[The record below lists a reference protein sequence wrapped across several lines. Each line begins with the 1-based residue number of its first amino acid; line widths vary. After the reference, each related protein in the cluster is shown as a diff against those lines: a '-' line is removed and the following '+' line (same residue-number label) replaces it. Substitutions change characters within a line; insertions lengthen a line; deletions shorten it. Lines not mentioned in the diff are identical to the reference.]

1 MIVEKLSFMDA
12 KKTAKQIE
20 IQSNFDSSYIKYYIH
35 FENTGNPCSLIGSY
49 QSDLLTNCTILC
61 LNGIFFQANET
72 TSQKHNF

>member
-35 FENTGNPCSLIGSY
+35 FEITGNPY
-49 QSDLLTNCTILC
+49 WLLS
-61 LNGIFFQANET
+61 E
-72 TSQKHNF
+72 

>member
-35 FENTGNPCSLIGSY
+35 FEITGNPY
-49 QSDLLTNCTILC
+49 WLLSEWFIDELHHFMPKWH
-61 LNGIFFQANET
+61 LFP
-72 TSQKHNF
+72 S

>member
-35 FENTGNPCSLIGSY
+35 FGITGNPCGLIGS
-49 QSDLLTNCTILC
+49 
-61 LNGIFFQANET
+61 
-72 TSQKHNF
+72 H

>member
-20 IQSNFDSSYIKYYIH
+20 IQSNFDSSN
-35 FENTGNPCSLIGSY
+35 FEITGNPCGLIGSH

>member
-20 IQSNFDSSYIKYYIH
+20 IQSNFDSSN
-35 FENTGNPCSLIGSY
+35 FEITGNPCSLIGSH

>member
-35 FENTGNPCSLIGSY
+35 FEITGNPCGLIGSH